1 MTDYITKIQNC
12 RLIRDGQ
19 IVHDDVLFIQSG
31 KIVDAQSHFYRMGSK
46 PSKIIDAQGL
56 IIAPGYIDV
65 QINGAFG
72 VDFSNWVGE
81 EKMREN
87 IDIVA
92 KELLRFGCTSF
103 APTIVSSSPEIYH
116 KVKRLNFL
124 VECR

>member
-1 MTDYITKIQNC
+1 
-12 RLIRDGQ
+12 
-19 IVHDDVLFIQSG
+19 
-31 KIVDAQSHFYRMGSK
+31 MGSK